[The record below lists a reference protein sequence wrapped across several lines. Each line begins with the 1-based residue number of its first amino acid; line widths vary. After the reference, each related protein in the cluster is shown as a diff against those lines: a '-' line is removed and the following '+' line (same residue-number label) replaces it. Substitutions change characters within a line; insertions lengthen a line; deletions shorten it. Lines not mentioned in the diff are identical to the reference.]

1 MVFLDRDD
9 TLNPDSG
16 YMNDPALV
24 RILPGVVEG
33 LTTLMKH
40 NYHFVVL
47 TNQSGISRGL
57 ITYEQLEA
65 VNRRLMALL
74 ESSGV
79 PILDLFFCPH
89 IDDDGCNCRKPNPG
103 LVWQALNRY
112 PNTNVNHSWIIG
124 DRYRDVAAGLNPI
137 QDNSNASIRGI
148 LVGDRNQEDNAPSNL
163 LYSAKD
169 LNEAAQFII
178 KTDQQ
183 LN

>member
-1 MVFLDRDD
+1 MNVVFLDRDD

-33 LTTLMKH
+33 LTTLMKQ

-57 ITYEQLEA
+57 ITYEQLES
-65 VNRRLMALL
+65 VNRRLLALL

-89 IDDDGCNCRKPNPG
+89 IDSDGCNCRKPNPG
-103 LVWQALNRY
+103 LIWQALNRY
-112 PNTNVNHSWIIG
+112 PDTDLNHSWIIG
-124 DRYRDVAAGLNPI
+124 DRYRDVATGLQPSK
-137 QDNSNASIRGI
+137 DNLNLSIRGI
-148 LVGDRNQEDNAPSNL
+148 LVGQRPQEGQPPSNL

-169 LNEAAQFII
+169 LNEAAQFIL
-178 KTDQQ
+178 KTDPQ
-183 LN
+183 